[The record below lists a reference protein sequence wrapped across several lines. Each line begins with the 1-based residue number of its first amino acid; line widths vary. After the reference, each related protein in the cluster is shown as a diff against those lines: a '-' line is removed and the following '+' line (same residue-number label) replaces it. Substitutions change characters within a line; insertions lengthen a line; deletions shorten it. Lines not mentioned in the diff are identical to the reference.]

1 MIKHIVMWKLPE
13 EKDGLKKEEIAL
25 KIKASLETLP
35 ARIDEI
41 VNLQV
46 GVNFNESDMAY
57 DVCLVTDFK
66 TKEDL
71 NAYQNN
77 EEHLKVAGYIRAVN
91 IGRCVADY
99 EY

>member
-13 EKDGLKKEEIAL
+13 EKDGLKKEEIAM
-25 KIKASLETLP
+25 KIKTSLETLP
-35 ARIDEI
+35 AKIDEI
-41 VNLQV
+41 VTLQV
-46 GVNFNESDMAY
+46 GIDFNGSEKAY

-71 NAYQNN
+71 DAYQKN
-77 EEHLKVAGYIRAVN
+77 EHHLAVATYIRAVN
-91 IGRCVADY
+91 VGRVVVDY

>member
-13 EKDGLKKEEIAL
+13 EKDGLKKAEIAQ

-35 ARIDEI
+35 ALIEEI

-46 GVNFNESDMAY
+46 GIDFNCSAMAY
-57 DVCLVTDFK
+57 DICLVTDFK

-71 NAYQNN
+71 NAYQKN
-77 EEHLKVAGYIRAVN
+77 EHHLAVASYIRATN
-91 IGRCVADY
+91 EGRAVVDY

>member
-13 EKDGLKKEEIAL
+13 EKDGLKKSEIAM
-25 KIKASLETLP
+25 KIKKSLETLP
-35 ARIDEI
+35 ALIDEI

-71 NAYQNN
+71 DAYQKN
-77 EEHLKVAGYIRAVN
+77 EEHLKVATYIRSVN
-91 IGRCVADY
+91 EGRCVADY

>member
-13 EKDGLKKEEIAL
+13 ENDGLKKEQIAQ

-35 ARIDEI
+35 ALIKEI
-41 VNLQV
+41 VSLQV
-46 GVNFNESDMAY
+46 GIDFNGSTMAY
-57 DVCLVTDFK
+57 DICLVTDFK

-71 NAYQNN
+71 DVYQKN
-77 EEHLKVAGYIRAVN
+77 EHHLAVASYIRSVNEGRAV
-91 IGRCVADY
+91 VDY